1 MEQKQS
7 LLSSLLVTET
17 DEQEEQEGTGKSKAD
32 RFDAV
37 DALITNIKQNEIS
50 DDDYYVSRKRAR
62 YM

>member
-7 LLSSLLVTET
+7 LLSSLFATET
-17 DEQEEQEGTGKSKAD
+17 EEQEETGKSKAD

-37 DALITNIKQNEIS
+37 DALIANIKQDEIS
-50 DDDYYVSRKRAR
+50 DEDYYVSRKRAK

>member
-7 LLSSLLVTET
+7 LLSSLFVTET
-17 DEQEEQEGTGKSKAD
+17 EEQEETGKSKAD

-37 DALITNIKQNEIS
+37 DALIANIKQDEIS
-50 DDDYYVSRKRAR
+50 DEDYYVSRKRAK

>member
-7 LLSSLLVTET
+7 LLSSLFATET
-17 DEQEEQEGTGKSKAD
+17 EEQGEEQTSKSKAD

-37 DALITNIKQNEIS
+37 NALITNIKQNEIS

>member
-7 LLSSLLVTET
+7 LLSSLFATET
-17 DEQEEQEGTGKSKAD
+17 KEQEETGKSKAD

-37 DALITNIKQNEIS
+37 DALIANIKQDEIS
-50 DDDYYVSRKRAR
+50 DEDYYVSRKRAK

>member
-1 MEQKQS
+1 MEQKQL
-7 LLSSLLVTET
+7 LLSSLFVTET
-17 DEQEEQEGTGKSKAD
+17 EEQDEEQTGKSKAD